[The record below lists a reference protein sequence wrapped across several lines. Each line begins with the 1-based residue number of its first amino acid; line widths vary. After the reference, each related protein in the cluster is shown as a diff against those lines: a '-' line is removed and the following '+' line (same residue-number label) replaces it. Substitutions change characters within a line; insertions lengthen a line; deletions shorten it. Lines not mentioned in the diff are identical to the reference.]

1 LPFGPPPCNLAAGM
15 AKKKKKARL
24 ATQPR
29 PAPRRVAAQDR
40 TLAEER
46 FGALVRLSSEFYW
59 ETDAEHRLTE
69 LVHGT
74 GYRGALPR
82 ESLIGKSRWE
92 LHSVSPDAAGW
103 QAHMATLEARLPF
116 RGFEFVRQHAGGE
129 LRHFSLSGEPVFD
142 RSGAFRGYR
151 GVGTEITERKRVE
164 QALTRLTHY
173 ESLTGL
179 PNRVLLTDRLN
190 HAIAR
195 ADRSGSLLA
204 VMILDLD
211 NFKEINDALGQAVG
225 DLVLT
230 EAARRL
236 QSCLRS
242 IDTLARLGDDEFAV
256 LLEGVPDFDEIAQV
270 AQRLLTA
277 VAERAEVSGH
287 ELYLSAS
294 IGLAVYPVDD
304 QDADALLRNANLAM
318 HHAKREGRNNF
329 QRFSH
334 DMATRTERHA
344 ELKLQLRRALERHE
358 FVLHFQ
364 PVVSL
369 ETGRFLGA
377 EALLRWNDKE
387 RVIPPA
393 EFIPIAEESGLI
405 VPIGLWALQEAC
417 SQCRTWLDLGHAW
430 MQVSVNLSPRQ
441 FRQKDI
447 VKAIETILVQ
457 TRLPARCL
465 ELEITETTI
474 MHSTAHTIGAL
485 HELTAL
491 GVRISVDDFGTGYSS
506 LAYLHRFPVHKLKI
520 DQSFVRDIGA
530 DRADT
535 ALVGTMVALSKQLK
549 LTSVAEGV
557 ETKEQLDYLLEI
569 GCDAGQGHY
578 LSFPLGAGELTS
590 LLGKAGSGASRESP
604 TVAPLRAHLRSLG
617 PNRS

>member
-1 LPFGPPPCNLAAGM
+1 MN
-15 AKKKKKARL
+15 KKKKARKAAL
-24 ATQPR
+24 PR
-29 PAPRRVAAQDR
+29 GAARRAEEPNAPRGVRTAALAVAA
-40 TLAEER
+40 LAAAEAR
-46 FGALVRLSSEFYW
+46 FRALIRLSSDFYW
-59 ETDAEHRLTE
+59 ETDAEHRLTM
-69 LVHGT
+69 LVHGADH
-74 GYRGALPR
+74 RGVLPR
-82 ESLIGKSRWE
+82 ERLLGKLRWE
-92 LHSVSPDAAGW
+92 MHSVSPDPAAW
-103 QAHMATLEARLPF
+103 QAHMAALEEHLPF
-116 RGFEFVRQHAGGE
+116 RGFEFARQHPGGD
-129 LRHFSLSGEPVFD
+129 LRHYSLSGEPVFD
-142 RSGAFRGYR
+142 ASGAFRGYR
-151 GVGTEITERKRVE
+151 GVGREITEGKRVE

-179 PNRVLLTDRLN
+179 PNRALLNDRLN

-195 ADRSGSLLA
+195 ADRSGNLLA

-225 DLVLT
+225 DQVLT

-242 IDTLARLGDDEFAV
+242 IDTLARLGDDEFAAV
-256 LLEGVPDFDEIAQV
+256 LEGLPDFDEISQV
-270 AQRLLTA
+270 ASRLLGV

-304 QDADALLRNANLAM
+304 HDAEALMRNANLAM

-344 ELKLQLRRALERHE
+344 ELKLRLRRALERQE
-358 FVLHFQ
+358 FMLQFQ
-364 PVVSL
+364 PLVTLDS
-369 ETGRFLGA
+369 GRILGA

-387 RVIPPA
+387 RMVPPA
-393 EFIPIAEESGLI
+393 EFIPIAEESGFI
-405 VPIGLWALQEAC
+405 VPIGLWALREAC
-417 SQCRTWLDLGHAW
+417 LQCKSWLDLGHPW
-430 MQVSVNLSPRQ
+430 MQVAVNLSPRQ

-447 VKAIETILVQ
+447 VKAIESTLLQ

-535 ALVGTMVALSKQLK
+535 ALVGTMVALAKQLK

-557 ETKEQLDYLLEI
+557 ETREQLAYLLEI
-569 GCDAGQGHY
+569 GCEAGQGY
-578 LSFPLGAGELTS
+578 FFSPPLDAAELTA
-590 LLGKAGSGASRESP
+590 LLAKAGAAVGREGSP
-604 TVAPLRAHLRSLG
+604 IAPLRPQLRSLG
-617 PNRS
+617 PGRS

>member
-1 LPFGPPPCNLAAGM
+1 M
-15 AKKKKKARL
+15 IKKKKKARRAVKL
-24 ATQPR
+24 GQ
-29 PAPRRVAAQDR
+29 APRRARTAAP
-40 TLAEER
+40 TSAEER
-46 FGALVRLSSEFYW
+46 FQALIRLSSDFYW
-59 ETDAEHRLTE
+59 ETDPEHRLTE
-69 LVHGT
+69 LVYGVGH
-74 GYRGALPR
+74 RAALPR
-82 ESLIGKSRWE
+82 ERLLGKTRWE
-92 LHSVSPDAAGW
+92 LHAVSPDPAGL
-103 QAHMATLEARLPF
+103 QAHMAALEARLPF
-116 RGFEFVRQHAGGE
+116 RGFEFARQHSGGE
-129 LRHFSLSGEPVFD
+129 LRHYSLSGEPVFD
-142 RSGAFRGYR
+142 ASGAFCGYR
-151 GVGTEITERKRVE
+151 GVGCEITERKRVE
-164 QALTRLTHY
+164 QALARLTHY

-179 PNRVLLTDRLN
+179 PNRALLTDRLN

-195 ADRSGSLLA
+195 ADRGGSLLA

-256 LLEGVPDFDEIAQV
+256 LLEGVPDFDEISQV
-270 AQRLLTA
+270 AQRLLRT

-304 QDADALLRNANLAM
+304 QDAEALLRNANLAM
-318 HHAKREGRNNF
+318 HHAKREGRDNF

-344 ELKLQLRRALERHE
+344 ELKLRLRRALERHE
-358 FVLHFQ
+358 FMLHFQ
-364 PVVSL
+364 PLVTL
-369 ETGRFLGA
+369 ETGRILGA
-377 EALLRWNDKE
+377 EALLRWMDKE
-387 RVIPPA
+387 RVVSPA

-405 VPIGLWALQEAC
+405 VPIGLWALYEAC
-417 SQCRTWLDLGHAW
+417 VQCRTWLDLGHAW

-447 VKAIETILVQ
+447 VKEIEAILLQ

-465 ELEITETTI
+465 ELEITETTV

-535 ALVGTMVALSKQLK
+535 ALVGTMVALAKQLK

-557 ETKEQLDYLLEI
+557 ETKDQLAYLLEI
-569 GCDAGQGHY
+569 GCDAGQGY
-578 LSFPLGAGELTS
+578 FFSLPLGAAEFTP
-590 LLGKAGSGASRESP
+590 LLGKAGPVASREGP
-604 TVAPLRAHLRSLG
+604 TVGPLRAQLRSLG
-617 PNRS
+617 PGRS

>member
-1 LPFGPPPCNLAAGM
+1 VRQAA
-15 AKKKKKARL
+15 
-24 ATQPR
+24 
-29 PAPRRVAAQDR
+29 PA
-40 TLAEER
+40 LAEAR
-46 FGALVRLSSEFYW
+46 FQALIRLSSDFYW
-59 ETDAEHRLTE
+59 ETDAEHRLTM
-69 LVHGT
+69 LVLGAGH
-74 GYRGALPR
+74 RGALPR
-82 ESLIGKSRWE
+82 ERLIGRPRWE
-92 LHSVSPDAAGW
+92 MHSVSPDPAAW
-103 QAHMATLEARLPF
+103 QAHTAALEARLPF
-116 RGFEFVRQHAGGE
+116 RGFEFSRKHAGGE
-129 LRHFSLSGEPVFD
+129 LRHYSLSGEPVYD
-142 RSGAFRGYR
+142 AMGSFRGYR
-151 GVGTEITERKRVE
+151 GVGREITEGKRVE

-179 PNRVLLTDRLN
+179 PNRALLTDRLN

-195 ADRSGSLLA
+195 ADRSGNLLA

-256 LLEGVPDFDEIAQV
+256 LLEALPDFEEISQV
-270 AQRLLTA
+270 AQRILSA
-277 VAERAEVSGH
+277 VAERAEVARH

-304 QDADALLRNANLAM
+304 QDAEALLRNANLAM

-344 ELKLQLRRALERHE
+344 ELKLRLRRALERGE
-358 FVLHFQ
+358 FRLQFQ
-364 PVVSL
+364 PLVTLASGQV
-369 ETGRFLGA
+369 LGA
-377 EALLRWNDKE
+377 EALLRWMDKD
-387 RVIPPA
+387 RLVSPA

-405 VPIGLWALQEAC
+405 VPIGLWALREAC
-417 SQCRTWLDLGHAW
+417 IQCRAWLDLGCPW
-430 MQVSVNLSPRQ
+430 IQVAVNLSPRQ

-447 VKAIETILVQ
+447 VKAIEATLLE

-465 ELEITETTI
+465 ELEITETTV

-520 DQSFVRDIGA
+520 DQSFVRDITTDPDDA
-530 DRADT
+530 AIAT
-535 ALVGTMVALSKQLK
+535 AVIALAHTLK
-549 LTSVAEGV
+549 LRVVAEGV
-557 ETKEQLDYLLEI
+557 ETEEQLAFLTARSCDRMQGYLFS
-569 GCDAGQGHY
+569 H
-578 LSFPLGAGELTS
+578 PLP
-590 LLGKAGSGASRESP
+590 ASEC
-604 TVAPLRAHLRSLG
+604 TAFLARS
-617 PNRS
+617 R

>member
-1 LPFGPPPCNLAAGM
+1 M
-15 AKKKKKARL
+15 VKKKKKARR
-24 ATQPR
+24 AAGPR
-29 PAPRRVAAQDR
+29 PAPRRAAAQSR

-46 FGALVRLSSEFYW
+46 FHALVRLSSDFYW

-69 LVHGT
+69 LAHGA
-74 GYRGALPR
+74 GYRGTLPR
-82 ESLIGKSRWE
+82 ERLIGRPRSE

-129 LRHFSLSGEPVFD
+129 LRHFTLSGEPVFD

-164 QALTRLTHY
+164 QALARLTHY

-179 PNRVLLTDRLN
+179 PNRALLTDRLN

-225 DLVLT
+225 DHVLT
-230 EAARRL
+230 E
-236 QSCLRS
+236 
-242 IDTLARLGDDEFAV
+242 
-256 LLEGVPDFDEIAQV
+256 V
-270 AQRLLTA
+270 AQRLLAA
-277 VAERAEVSGH
+277 VAERAVVSGH

-344 ELKLQLRRALERHE
+344 ELKLRLRRALERHE

-364 PVVSL
+364 PIVTL
-369 ETGRFLGA
+369 ETGRILGA
-377 EALLRWNDKE
+377 EALLRWNDRE
-387 RVIPPA
+387 RVVSPA
-393 EFIPIAEESGLI
+393 EFIPIAVERGLI

-417 SQCRTWLDLGHAW
+417 CQCRTWRDLGHAS
-430 MQVSVNLSPRQ
+430 MQVRLNHSPRQ

-447 VKAIETILVQ
+447 VKAIEAILMQ
-457 TRLPARCL
+457 TRLPASCL
-465 ELEITETTI
+465 EVEITETTI

-557 ETKEQLDYLLEI
+557 ETREQLDYLLEI

-578 LSFPLGAGELTS
+578 LSVPLGAGELTA
-590 LLGKAGSGASRESP
+590 LLGKAGSG
-604 TVAPLRAHLRSLG
+604 LG
-617 PNRS
+617 GHCI

>member
-1 LPFGPPPCNLAAGM
+1 MN
-15 AKKKKKARL
+15 KKKTARKA
-24 ATQPR
+24 AKPR
-29 PAPRRVAAQDR
+29 GAPRRVHPGQAPRRVRGAAPAA
-40 TLAEER
+40 AEAR
-46 FGALVRLSSEFYW
+46 FQALIRLSSDFYW
-59 ETDAEHRLTE
+59 ETDAAHRLTM
-69 LVHGT
+69 LVHGAAH
-74 GYRGALPR
+74 RSALPR
-82 ESLIGKSRWE
+82 ERLIGRPRWE
-92 LHSVSPDAAGW
+92 MHSVSPDPAAW
-103 QAHMATLEARLPF
+103 QAHMAALEARLPF
-116 RGFEFVRQHAGGE
+116 GGFEFSRKHAGGD
-129 LRHFSLSGEPVFD
+129 LRHYSLSGEPVFD
-142 RSGAFRGYR
+142 ATGNFRGYR
-151 GVGTEITERKRVE
+151 GVGREITEGKRVE

-179 PNRVLLTDRLN
+179 PNRALLTDRLN

-195 ADRSGSLLA
+195 ADRSGNLLA

-256 LLEGVPDFDEIAQV
+256 LLEGLPDFEEISQV
-270 AQRLLTA
+270 AQRILCA
-277 VAERAEVSGH
+277 VAERAEVGRH

-294 IGLAVYPVDD
+294 IGLAVYPVDH
-304 QDADALLRNANLAM
+304 QDAEALLRNANLAM

-344 ELKLQLRRALERHE
+344 ELKLRLRRALERGE
-358 FVLHFQ
+358 FRLQFQ
-364 PVVSL
+364 PLVTL
-369 ETGRFLGA
+369 ESGQVLGA
-377 EALLRWNDKE
+377 EALLRWMDKD
-387 RVIPPA
+387 RMVSPA

-405 VPIGLWALQEAC
+405 VPIGLWALREAC
-417 SQCRTWLDLGHAW
+417 IQCRSWLDLGCPW
-430 MQVSVNLSPRQ
+430 IQVAVNLSPRQ

-447 VKAIETILVQ
+447 VKAIEATLLE

-465 ELEITETTI
+465 ELEITETTV

-485 HELTAL
+485 HDLTAL

-535 ALVGTMVALSKQLK
+535 ALVGTMVALARQLK
-549 LTSVAEGV
+549 LVSVAEGV
-557 ETKEQLDYLLEI
+557 ETREQLAYLLDI
-569 GCDAGQGHY
+569 GCDAGQGY
-578 LSFPLGAGELTS
+578 FFSPPLDAAELTA
-590 LLGKAGSGASRESP
+590 LLAKAGAVAAREGSA
-604 TVAPLRAHLRSLG
+604 VAPLRPHLRSLG
-617 PNRS
+617 PARS

>member
-1 LPFGPPPCNLAAGM
+1 M
-15 AKKKKKARL
+15 KKNKKKAR
-24 ATQPR
+24 
-29 PAPRRVAAQDR
+29 PAGDAKAA
-40 TLAEER
+40 LHAAEQR
-46 FGALVRLSSEFYW
+46 FLSFIRLSSEFYW
-59 ETDAEHRLTE
+59 ETDARHRLSE
-69 LVHGT
+69 LL
-74 GYRGALPR
+74 YGAGHRIAFPR
-82 ESLIGKSRWE
+82 EKMLGKRRWE
-92 LHSVSPDAAGW
+92 IASVFPDAAGW
-103 QAHMATLEARLPF
+103 RAHEATLEAQLPF
-116 RGFEFVRQHAGGE
+116 RGFEFARAQPDGAVRHYT
-129 LRHFSLSGEPVFD
+129 LSGEPVFD
-142 RSGAFRGYR
+142 AAGRFRGYR
-151 GVGTEITERKRVE
+151 GVGRETTEHKQAE
-164 QALTRLTHY
+164 QTLTRLTQY

-179 PNRVLLTDRLN
+179 PNRALLSDRLS

-225 DLVLT
+225 DQVLT

-236 QSCLRS
+236 QSCLRG

-256 LLEGVPDFDEIAQV
+256 LLEGVADFEEISQV
-270 AQRLLTA
+270 AQRLLGV
-277 VAERAEVSGH
+277 VAERADVAGH

-304 QDADALLRNANLAM
+304 HDAEALLRNANLAM

-344 ELKLQLRRALERHE
+344 ELKIRLRRALERGE
-358 FVLHFQ
+358 FMLHYQ
-364 PVVSL
+364 PLVALPGGQLMGV
-369 ETGRFLGA
+369 
-377 EALLRWNDKE
+377 EALIRWQDKE
-387 RVIPPA
+387 RMVSPA

-405 VPIGLWALQEAC
+405 VPIGLWVLREAC
-417 SQCRTWLDLGHAW
+417 LQCRAWLDLGHPA
-430 MQVSVNLSPRQ
+430 MLVSVNLSPRQ

-447 VKAIETILVQ
+447 VKSIEDILIQ

-535 ALVGTMVALSKQLK
+535 ALVGTMVALTKQLR

-557 ETKEQLDYLLEI
+557 ETHEQLAYLLEI
-569 GCDAGQGHY
+569 GCDAGQGY
-578 LSFPLGAGELTS
+578 LFSPPCSAEALTP
-590 LLGKAGSGASRESP
+590 LLGTTALAVTRESS
-604 TVAPLRAHLRSLG
+604 AGALRRAQLRSRG
-617 PNRS
+617 PGRS

>member
-1 LPFGPPPCNLAAGM
+1 MKNNN
-15 AKKKKKARL
+15 K
-24 ATQPR
+24 
-29 PAPRRVAAQDR
+29 QDR
-40 TLAEER
+40 KLAEVTAALEAAEQR
-46 FGALVRLSSEFYW
+46 FHTLVRLSSDFYW
-59 ETDAEHRLTE
+59 ETDASHRLQE
-69 LVHGT
+69 LIF
-74 GYRGALPR
+74 GAGHRSAVPR
-82 ESLIGKSRWE
+82 EHLLGKKRWE
-92 LHSVSPDAAGW
+92 VPSAFPDAAGW
-103 QAHMATLEARLPF
+103 HAHAATLDARLPF
-116 RGFEFVRQHAGGE
+116 RGFEFARAQADGE
-129 LRHFSLSGEPVFD
+129 LRHYTISGEPVFD
-142 RSGAFRGYR
+142 AAGEFRGYR
-151 GVGTEITERKRVE
+151 GIGHETTERKRVE
-164 QALTRLTHY
+164 QTLTRLTHY

-179 PNRVLLTDRLN
+179 PNRALLSDRLS

-225 DLVLT
+225 DQVLT

-236 QSCLRS
+236 QSCLRG

-256 LLEGVPDFDEIAQV
+256 LLEGVPDFDEISQV
-270 AQRLLTA
+270 AQRLLGA
-277 VAERAEVSGH
+277 VAERAELAGH

-304 QDADALLRNANLAM
+304 NDAEALLRNANLAM

-344 ELKLQLRRALERHE
+344 ELKIRLRRALERGE
-358 FVLHFQ
+358 FMLHYQ
-364 PVVSL
+364 PVVAL
-369 ETGRFLGA
+369 RGGEIMGA
-377 EALLRWNDKE
+377 EALLRWLDRE
-387 RVIPPA
+387 RMVSPA

-405 VPIGLWALQEAC
+405 VPIGLWVLREAC
-417 SQCRTWLDLGHAW
+417 NQCRSWLDLGQPW

-447 VKAIETILVQ
+447 VKSIEAILIE
-457 TRLPARCL
+457 TRLPARAL

-506 LAYLHRFPVHKLKI
+506 LAYLHRFPVHKLKL

-535 ALVGTMVALSKQLK
+535 ALVGTMVALARQLK
-549 LTSVAEGV
+549 LISVAEGV
-557 ETKEQLDYLLEI
+557 ETRSQLDYLMEVE
-569 GCDAGQGHY
+569 CDAGQGF
-578 LSFPLGAGELTS
+578 LFSPPRSAAEITPLLVRPGPAV
-590 LLGKAGSGASRESP
+590 AREGWSA
-604 TVAPLRAHLRSLG
+604 VPLRAPFPAR
-617 PNRS
+617 R

>member
-1 LPFGPPPCNLAAGM
+1 M
-15 AKKKKKARL
+15 KKKKKARQV
-24 ATQPR
+24 ATRKALPQ
-29 PAPRRVAAQDR
+29 RRARAGS
-40 TLAEER
+40 AGER
-46 FGALVRLSSEFYW
+46 FQALLRLSSDFYW
-59 ETDAEHRLTE
+59 ETDAAHRLTLFLQGGMRE
-69 LVHGT
+69 PG
-74 GYRGALPR
+74 RGA
-82 ESLIGKSRWE
+82 K
-92 LHSVSPDAAGW
+92 AW
-103 QAHMATLEARLPF
+103 QAHAAAMEARVPF
-116 RGFEFVRQHAGGE
+116 HGFQLARQHGGE
-129 LRHFSLSGEPVFD
+129 ARHYSLSGEPVFD
-142 RSGAFRGYR
+142 AAGAFRGYR
-151 GVGTEITERKRVE
+151 GLGRDITDAKRVE
-164 QALTRLTHY
+164 QALARLTHY

-179 PNRVLLTDRLN
+179 PNRALLTDRLN

-195 ADRSGSLLA
+195 ADRGGSLLA

-225 DLVLT
+225 DEVLT

-256 LLEGVPDFDEIAQV
+256 LLEGVPEFDEISQV
-270 AQRLLTA
+270 AQRLLGA
-277 VAERAEVSGH
+277 VAERAEVKGH

-304 QDADALLRNANLAM
+304 QDAEALLRNAHLAM

-344 ELKLQLRRALERHE
+344 ELKLRLRRALEREE
-358 FVLHFQ
+358 FMLHYQPLVTLATGQVLA
-364 PVVSL
+364 
-369 ETGRFLGA
+369 A
-377 EALLRWNDKE
+377 EALLRWRDAD
-387 RVIPPA
+387 RMVSPA

-405 VPIGLWALQEAC
+405 VPIGLWALREAC
-417 SQCRTWLDLGHAW
+417 AQCRTWLDLGHSAI
-430 MQVSVNLSPRQ
+430 QVSVNLSPRQ

-447 VKAIETILVQ
+447 VKAIEAILLQ
-457 TRLPARCL
+457 TRLPARAL

-535 ALVGTMVALSKQLK
+535 ALVGTMVALARQLK

-557 ETKEQLDYLLEI
+557 ETKEQLEYLLEI
-569 GCDAGQGHY
+569 GCDAGQGY
-578 LSFPLGAGELTS
+578 FFSPPLPAGELTARLAKTPS
-590 LLGKAGSGASRESP
+590 ATPKEGS
-604 TVAPLRAHLRSLG
+604 TVAPLRAQLRLLG
-617 PNRS
+617 PGRG

>member
-1 LPFGPPPCNLAAGM
+1 M
-15 AKKKKKARL
+15 KKKNKKGGGAARAKTAL
-24 ATQPR
+24 R
-29 PAPRRVAAQDR
+29 PGAPQSTD
-40 TLAEER
+40 ER
-46 FGALVRLSSEFYW
+46 FQTLIRLSSDFYW
-59 ETDAEHRLTE
+59 ETDAQHRLIE
-69 LVHGT
+69 LLHGPAH
-74 GYRGALPR
+74 RLALPR
-82 ESLIGKSRWE
+82 EQVLGKTRWE
-92 LHSVSPDAAGW
+92 LPSVFPDAAGW
-103 QAHMATLEARLPF
+103 HAHVATMEARLPI
-116 RGFEFVRQHAGGE
+116 RGFEFARQQADGEVRHYMV
-129 LRHFSLSGEPVFD
+129 SGEPVFD
-142 RSGAFRGYR
+142 ASGEFRGYR
-151 GVGTEITERKRVE
+151 GIGREITERKRVE

-179 PNRVLLTDRLN
+179 PNRALLSDRLS

-195 ADRSGSLLA
+195 ADRSGSLLG

-225 DLVLT
+225 DQVLT

-256 LLEGVPDFDEIAQV
+256 LLEGVPDFDEISQV
-270 AQRLLTA
+270 AQRLLGV
-277 VAERAEVSGH
+277 VAERAEVAGN

-294 IGLAVYPVDD
+294 VGLAVYPIDD
-304 QDADALLRNANLAM
+304 HDAEALLRNANLAM

-344 ELKLQLRRALERHE
+344 ELKIRLRRALERDE
-358 FVLHFQ
+358 FTLHYQ
-364 PVVSL
+364 PLVSL
-369 ETGRFLGA
+369 PSGRVTGA
-377 EALLRWNDKE
+377 EALLRWKDKE
-387 RVIPPA
+387 RVVSPA

-405 VPIGLWALQEAC
+405 VPIGLWVLRQAC
-417 SQCRTWLDLGHAW
+417 LQCRSWLDLGYPS
-430 MQVSVNLSPRQ
+430 MQASVNLSPRQ

-447 VKAIETILVQ
+447 VRSIQDILAQ

-535 ALVGTMVALSKQLK
+535 ALVGTMVALAKQLK

-557 ETKEQLDYLLEI
+557 ETKEQLAYLLEI
-569 GCDAGQGHY
+569 GCDAGQGY
-578 LSFPLGAGELTS
+578 FFSPPCSPAELTP
-590 LLGKAGSGASRESP
+590 LLATTAWGEPKANSA
-604 TVAPLRAHLRSLG
+604 VAPLRALHRSPG
-617 PNRS
+617 PARR